1 MEVIIQP
8 NVEQA
13 AELTARLIAARLRA
27 KPDLVLGLATGRTM
41 ERVYDRL
48 ADTQRSE
55 GLDFSRCRTFNLN
68 EYIAIPPEDEHSYR
82 YYMNHHLF
90 SRVNIDLANTH
101 VPDGMAADLRAEA
114 AHYEQLISE
123 AGGIDLQLLGIG
135 EAGHIGFNEPLS
147 AIRSRTRE
155 KALTPVTRQQN
166 ASMFG
171 GDPDNVPKRALTMGV
186 GTILDSRELVLLATG
201 AAKASIL
208 AKAVEGPITAMI
220 SASAIQLHPS
230 CKVIIDSEAARE
242 LKERDYYDW
251 IFQNE
256 PEWQEFRASMIASL
270 ASPNPARVTI
280 AKQHSPQQNRNL

>member
-13 AELTARLIAARLRA
+13 AELTARLIAVRLRA

-48 ADTQRSE
+48 ADTQRSG
-55 GLDFSRCRTFNLN
+55 GLDFSRCRTFNLD
-68 EYIAIPPEDEHSYR
+68 EYIGIPAEDEHSYR

-101 VPDGMAADLRAEA
+101 VPDGMATDLGAEA
-114 AHYEQLISE
+114 ARYERLIRE

-147 AIRSRTRE
+147 ALMSRTRE

-166 ASMFG
+166 AGMFG
-171 GDPDNVPKRALTMGV
+171 GDPDKVPKRALTMGV
-186 GTILDSRELVLLATG
+186 GTILDARELLLLATG
-201 AAKASIL
+201 TAKASIL
-208 AKAVEGPITAMI
+208 AKAVEGPITGMI
-220 SASAIQLHPS
+220 SASAIQLHPN
-230 CKVIIDSEAARE
+230 CKVIIDPEAARE
-242 LKERDYYDW
+242 LKEREYYDW

-256 PEWQEFRASMIASL
+256 PEWQEFRA
-270 ASPNPARVTI
+270 
-280 AKQHSPQQNRNL
+280 